1 MTANK
6 SARPRESSLRN
17 ASKSSRPRGPGGAFM
32 QAMSSEDHF
41 ESSLPKRTGQAFGET
56 AEIDGTPIRMSLLA
70 KGRHYLKGD
79 D

>member
-1 MTANK
+1 
-6 SARPRESSLRN
+6 
-17 ASKSSRPRGPGGAFM
+17 M